1 MKQKQDLRIIKTK
14 KNLYESLIDLLSEKP
29 FEEIKV
35 SDICEHAYINRSTFY
50 AHYSDKYELFAS
62 LIEDL
67 RASFAYELTTNQNIS
82 NSREYYLE
90 MLKIFLNHV
99 EEKKKIYFSIM
110 IHNKNS
116 IIMDMIYDT
125 LNEDIKKRIEEE
137 QDHITTNIPSD
148 IVAKFYLGAVFN
160 VGMEWMKN
168 HSKYTKQEIIEYLGI
183 LLPTSI

>member
-1 MKQKQDLRIIKTK
+1 
-14 KNLYESLIDLLSEKP
+14 
-29 FEEIKV
+29 
-35 SDICEHAYINRSTFY
+35 
-50 AHYSDKYELFAS
+50 
-62 LIEDL
+62 
-67 RASFAYELTTNQNIS
+67 
-82 NSREYYLE
+82 
-90 MLKIFLNHV
+90 
-99 EEKKKIYFSIM
+99 
-110 IHNKNS
+110 
-116 IIMDMIYDT
+116 MDMIYDT

>member
-1 MKQKQDLRIIKTK
+1 MKQKQDLRVFKTK

-35 SDICEHAYINRSTFY
+35 SDICEQAYINRSTFY
-50 AHYSDKYELFAS
+50 AHYSDKYELFAD

-67 RASFAYELTTNQNIS
+67 RSSLALELTSNENIS

-116 IIMDMIYDT
+116 IIMDMVYDT
-125 LNEDIKKRIEEE
+125 LNEDIKIRIEKEKS
-137 QDHITTNIPSD
+137 IIIPNIPSD
-148 IVAKFYLGAVFN
+148 IVTKFYLGAVFN
-160 VGMEWMKN
+160 VGMEWIKN
-168 HSKYTKQEIIEYLGI
+168 HSKYTKQQIIEYLDT
-183 LLPTSI
+183 LLPNPM

>member
-1 MKQKQDLRIIKTK
+1 MLMKQKQDLRIIKTK

-110 IHNKNS
+110 IHN
-116 IIMDMIYDT
+116 MYH
-125 LNEDIKKRIEEE
+125 L
-137 QDHITTNIPSD
+137 
-148 IVAKFYLGAVFN
+148 VL
-160 VGMEWMKN
+160 
-168 HSKYTKQEIIEYLGI
+168 
-183 LLPTSI
+183 